1 MSAPVS
7 IQRPVILPETEWR
20 AAMTCHEQIVDAWA
34 APRLERRLRHEKHPV
49 DDFLWEYY
57 PIRPA
62 QLRRWSPG
70 MGVVLENAATEF
82 KDRRGFAVTGD
93 DACVDPGQ
101 LDFALSQAP
110 RIAALLEATMSRP
123 ARFGCFAL
131 HEWAMVYG
139 LTQEEVRHRAWPL
152 RVSADEVK
160 EVVGE
165 LGLRCTHFD
174 AFRFYTEPARPLN
187 PIQLSRANQIEF
199 EQPGCLHA
207 NMDLYKWAW
216 QLFPATSSDLV
227 RATRELAVDVRHLD
241 MASSP
246 YDVRALGVEPLLVE
260 TASGRAVFAA
270 RQRELSERAE
280 PLRVALLNVARTL
293 FRG

>member
-1 MSAPVS
+1 
-7 IQRPVILPETEWR
+7 
-20 AAMTCHEQIVDAWA
+20 
-34 APRLERRLRHEKHPV
+34 
-49 DDFLWEYY
+49 
-57 PIRPA
+57 
-62 QLRRWSPG
+62 
-70 MGVVLENAATEF
+70 
-82 KDRRGFAVTGD
+82 
-93 DACVDPGQ
+93 
-101 LDFALSQAP
+101 
-110 RIAALLEATMSRP
+110 MSRP